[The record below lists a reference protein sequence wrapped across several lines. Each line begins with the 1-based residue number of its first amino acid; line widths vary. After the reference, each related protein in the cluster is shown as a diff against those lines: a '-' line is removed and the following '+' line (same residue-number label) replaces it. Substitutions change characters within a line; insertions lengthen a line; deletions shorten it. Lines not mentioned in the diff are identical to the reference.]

1 MKTLNLLI
9 LSLIFTGCLVDLGP
23 RPTLD
28 PKYMDGGVTETDA
41 GTIDAGQE

>member
-1 MKTLNLLI
+1 MKILNLLI

-28 PKYMDGGVTETDA
+28 PKYLDGGVETTDA
-41 GTIDAGQE
+41 GLIDAGQE